1 MKKSLPRFSLLVL
14 ATSFLVVRAA
24 DFGTVAALAEA
35 IVLTPQEGTGREDL
49 EISRWQQRARETA
62 AKPEAFER
70 LGWAF
75 VAKGRRTLDAGYY
88 KLAEKTARV
97 MEARFGASAESRLLR
112 GHGLHQLHRF
122 AEAETVARG
131 LVAERGSANDFALL
145 SDAAMEQGKLA
156 AAIEALQRMVNLHPG
171 IEAYSRIAHV
181 RWLKGDLP
189 GAIEMMEAAMRAGN
203 PHDAETQAWALSRL
217 SSYQLQA
224 GDARRALVVAEAA
237 IKQAASY
244 PPALLARG
252 RALLAL
258 GNAEDAVGALRRA
271 AELNPL
277 PEYHWWLADGLRDAG
292 QAGEAVKIEN
302 LLLDRGEAADPR
314 TLALFLATR
323 GQKAEAAVR
332 IARAEIS
339 SRADVFS
346 YDALAWALAA
356 SDDLDAAAAAMQR
369 ALAERTRDA
378 RLFLHAGEIA
388 RKRGR
393 IEEAGRHFAAAWPM
407 AGTLTPSER
416 ALLAT
421 RREAAAAFAGNR

>member
-1 MKKSLPRFSLLVL
+1 MKKSWPLFSLLIF
-14 ATSFLVVRAA
+14 ATVFGAGRAQGESLQSA
-24 DFGTVAALAEA
+24 RLAEA
-35 IVLTPQEGTGREDL
+35 MVLAPQGGAEREDA
-49 EISRWQQRARETA
+49 EIFRWQERARGA
-62 AKPEAFER
+62 DVKADVFER

-75 VAKGRRTLDAGYY
+75 VAKARRTLDAGYY
-88 KLAEKTARV
+88 KLAEKTADA
-97 MEARFGASAESRLLR
+97 MDARFGVSVESRLLR
-112 GHGLHQLHRF
+112 GHVMHNLHRF
-122 AEAETVARG
+122 ADAETLARQ
-131 LVAERGSANDFALL
+131 LVAERGSANDLALL

-156 AAIEALQRMVNLHPG
+156 DAIEALQRLVNLHPG

-189 GAIEMMEAAMRAGN
+189 GGLEMMEAALRAGS
-203 PHDAETQAWALSRL
+203 PHDAETQAWTLSRL
-217 SSYQLQA
+217 SFYQLQA
-224 GDARRALVVAEAA
+224 GDAPRALIVAEAA
-237 IKQAASY
+237 IKQATNY

-258 GNAEDAVGALRRA
+258 GKNEDAVAVLRHA

-277 PEYHWWLADGLRDAG
+277 PEYHWWLADGLRA
-292 QAGEAVKIEN
+292 AGETGEAAKIET
-302 LLLDRGEAADPR
+302 LLVDRGEAGDPR

-323 GQKAEAAVR
+323 GRSRAAAVR
-332 IARAEIS
+332 LARDEMA

-346 YDALAWALAA
+346 YDAFAWALAA
-356 SDDLDAAAAAMQR
+356 NGDLDAADAAMQR
-369 ALAERTRDA
+369 ALAERTQDA

-393 IEEAGRHFAAAWPM
+393 FGEAKKHFSAALPM

-421 RREAAAAFAGNR
+421 HSEAAAFVSSR